1 MPDDIDQ
8 LFSTWK
14 QSPGPKTVTPLV
26 KSLEPMINKA
36 LSSYGYS
43 GDPNMKT
50 TAQLHVIKALP
61 RFDPSR
67 AQLGTFVF
75 NELKRLQRL
84 GPKQQH
90 AIPMPEQA
98 AFDLKSIQRVEH
110 DLAYNLGRDPNY
122 DELADATGLSARR
135 IEAIKKRYGMPT
147 LTEQSFETDEGF
159 IEVPG
164 QRSVSDESQELWTE
178 AVYQE
183 MDPIDKKIFDWATG
197 LHGQPR
203 LSKTKMAAKLNI
215 SIPAITQRAQ
225 RISKKLTEGMEY
237 NIL

>member
-1 MPDDIDQ
+1 MQEDIDR
-8 LFSTWK
+8 LFNTWK
-14 QSPGPKTVTPLV
+14 QAPGPNTVTPLV
-26 KSLEPMINKA
+26 KSLDPMISKA
-36 LSSYGYS
+36 LSSYGYA

-61 RFDPSR
+61 RFDPKR

-110 DLAYNLGRDPNY
+110 DLSYKLGREPNH
-122 DELADATGLSARR
+122 DELADATGLASRR
-135 IEAIKKRYGMPT
+135 IQAIKKRYGMPT
-147 LTEQSFETDEGF
+147 LTEQSFATDEGF

-164 QRSVSDESQELWTE
+164 QRSGSDESQELWTE
-178 AVYQE
+178 AVYYE
-183 MDPIDKKIFDWATG
+183 MDPVDKKIFDWSTG
-197 LHGQPR
+197 LHGQSKI
-203 LSKTKMAAKLNI
+203 SKTNMAAKLGI